1 MLRLKNRLLHA
12 TMSKR
17 QVQPMNMH
25 GLEPRM
31 QLNIRVDREDKESL
45 EKLAKAEGRTLS
57 DYVRHVLEQHL
68 EEKGL
73 K

>member
-1 MLRLKNRLLHA
+1 
-12 TMSKR
+12 MSKR

-31 QLNIRVDREDKESL
+31 QLNIRIDRTDKENL
-45 EKLAKAEGRTLS
+45 EKLAKADNRTLS
-57 DYVRHVLEQHL
+57 DYVRLLLEQHL
-68 EEKGL
+68 TEKGL